1 MTRELL
7 AAASDDL
14 NAAADASDDDGVRDR
29 LAEQADALSKLADAE
44 RGPDHGRLD
53 RHMNIL
59 AEIAETTE
67 GDVSERVTA
76 ARDKVFEYRK
86 GVEGV

>member
-1 MTRELL
+1 MAREELQSASDEL
-7 AAASDDL
+7 RAASES
-14 NAAADASDDDGVRDR
+14 ASGELQRR
-29 LAEQADALSKLADAE
+29 LYDQSNQLANLATGD

-59 AEIAETTE
+59 RDLAEESDD
-67 GDVSERVTA
+67 DVGARVESA
-76 ARDKVFEYRK
+76 LNYVREYRE